1 MLSFLMVLPQTVLF
15 INFPFQVTPFNPL
28 FGTIAIVFSLLSL
41 ISSRNGD
48 LKSAKQE
55 GNLSKWLSIIGIAV
69 TSVVLAF
76 VIVYFAYIDKN
87 IVDTPEELGF
97 LDQSVNNGTA
107 V

>member
-1 MLSFLMVLPQTVLF
+1 M
-15 INFPFQVTPFNPL
+15 
-28 FGTIAIVFSLLSL
+28 
-41 ISSRNGD
+41 
-48 LKSAKQE
+48 
-55 GNLSKWLSIIGIAV
+55 